1 MASNK
6 IDLKKEDKALYSPSS
21 KAFSVIEVPAQLF
34 LMVDGRGDPN
44 GEVFGQAV
52 EGLFSVAYGVKFL
65 SKKEPGIDFVVM
77 PLEGLWWAEDMSDF
91 DPQEGDR
98 EQWLWRAMIRQ
109 PGHVTAGMVTESVAK
124 ARAKG
129 KGGDGLEEIRLEWFT
144 EGTAVQ
150 IMHIGPFSEE
160 GPTIQRLHQEFLP
173 ENGLVEN
180 GHHHEIYLSD
190 MRRTAPEK
198 LRTVLRQ
205 PVRVVRGGRGD

>member
-1 MASNK
+1 MTSTK

-21 KAFSVIEVPAQLF
+21 KGFSVVEVPEQLF

-44 GEVFGQAV
+44 GPAFGQAV
-52 EGLFSVAYGVKFL
+52 EGLFAVAYGVKFL

-77 PLEGLWWAEDMSDF
+77 PLEGLWWAEDITVF

-109 PGHVTAGMVTESVAK
+109 PEHVTAGMVTESVAK

-129 KGGDGLEEIRLEWFT
+129 KGGEGLEAIRLEWFT

-150 IMHIGPFSEE
+150 TLHLGPFSEE
-160 GPTIQRLHQEFLP
+160 GPTIRRMHQEFLP
-173 ENGLVEN
+173 AQGLVEN

-205 PVRVVRGGRGD
+205 PVR